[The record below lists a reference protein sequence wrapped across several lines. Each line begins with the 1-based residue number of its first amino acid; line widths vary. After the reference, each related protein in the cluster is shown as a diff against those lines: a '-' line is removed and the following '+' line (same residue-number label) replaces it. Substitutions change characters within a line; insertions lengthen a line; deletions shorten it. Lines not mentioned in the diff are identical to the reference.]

1 MASAVTSGFPSTA
14 TTGTYQVTFGR
25 PTALRPSAIKLQS
38 TELVAQRAVLSVKI
52 RVRGRTS
59 GAGAT
64 VPTPTPTPVGA
75 VAPAPAPAPAGG
87 VSGVYGPGITMD
99 TLWNTQV
106 GGPDRL
112 AVSYVFR
119 ATSSQIKSARFYM
132 IPTGYSG
139 YGAGT
144 GGTIRVT
151 IEADQ
156 NGSPSGTALASDNVP
171 GTIDTNAVATFAS
184 AAAVTPGR
192 LYHVVFRNVD
202 ANPTQNYASVDAA
215 AWFGASTSQQ
225 RNPGWPNEEMRVLM
239 SQNGGG
245 WQERPG
251 HTPIL
256 NLTYADGSQ
265 SGQGYMEVEV
275 GHPAVISGTSSL
287 VRERFTPGTARFVSE
302 VGVRVAR
309 TSGSGGLVMSILDT
323 AGSTLRSVTVNASS
337 VPVLPSVDAS
347 AGVWLNGSF
356 STLTLAAGTTYDL
369 VLSTTGGVVLWTR
382 GIQQGDGYSYAPAT
396 YFGDGSLAVSSN
408 GGSSWSTVSGLG
420 ASGDLQFYFR

>member
-1 MASAVTSGFPSTA
+1 
-14 TTGTYQVTFGR
+14 
-25 PTALRPSAIKLQS
+25 
-38 TELVAQRAVLSVKI
+38 
-52 RVRGRTS
+52 
-59 GAGAT
+59 
-64 VPTPTPTPVGA
+64 
-75 VAPAPAPAPAGG
+75 
-87 VSGVYGPGITMD
+87 MD

-245 WQERPG
+245 WQERPP
-251 HTPIL
+251 H
-256 NLTYADGSQ
+256 ADPEPDLRGRFSKRP
-265 SGQGYMEVEV
+265 GYMEVEV
-275 GHPAVISGTSSL
+275 GHPAMISGTSSL

-302 VGVRVAR
+302 VDAGRPYVWLGRPRHVHPGHRRVHAPVRHGQR
-309 TSGSGGLVMSILDT
+309 LVC
-323 AGSTLRSVTVNASS
+323 AGSAIGGRQRRR
-337 VPVLPSVDAS
+337 
-347 AGVWLNGSF
+347 
-356 STLTLAAGTTYDL
+356 LAER
-369 VLSTTGGVVLWTR
+369 VVLHADAR
-382 GIQQGDGYSYAPAT
+382 CRH
-396 YFGDGSLAVSSN
+396 
-408 GGSSWSTVSGLG
+408 
-420 ASGDLQFYFR
+420 DL